1 MPFLDP
7 AQIDVIAPNLKRR
20 YSGVTSTVLRLVPV
34 QSREIAIASVGP
46 ILPDDLPQ
54 LRWRDVIAMSRRGP
68 SGPRVWHARRNTE
81 MLAGL
86 LLHRL
91 LRKDLKL
98 IFTSAAQRKH
108 SRYTKMLIQQM
119 DALVATSERS
129 AAWLDRPAEVIHHGI
144 DTELFTPPTDRAGLR
159 RQLGLDPDAVI
170 VGCFGRIRHQK
181 GTDTFV
187 EAMIRVLPAH
197 PKAQAIIMGGVTNDQ
212 QAFRDDLL
220 ARIAQAGLAD
230 RIRILPE
237 DRSFSIAPW
246 FQALDLYVAPPRWE
260 GFGLT
265 PAEAMACEVP
275 VVATRV
281 GAFETLLAQEET
293 GLLVDPDDP
302 HAMAAACDRLLGDD
316 HLRSRWAKAG
326 RARVLE
332 LFSIEREAASLNAL
346 YRRLLAASATPRT

>member
-1 MPFLDP
+1 MPYLDS

-34 QSREIAIASVGP
+34 QAQEVAIAGVGP
-46 ILPDDLPQ
+46 ILPEDMPQ
-54 LRWRDVIAMSRRGP
+54 LRLRDVITMSRLGP

-81 MLAGL
+81 MLVGIL
-86 LLHRL
+86 LRAL
-91 LRKDLKL
+91 LRKKMKL
-98 IFTSAAQRKH
+98 LFTSAAQRKH
-108 SRYTKMLIQQM
+108 SRYTKTLIGQM
-119 DALVATSERS
+119 DALIATSERS

-144 DTELFTPPTDRAGLR
+144 DVDLFSPPADRAALR
-159 RQLGLDPDAVI
+159 RELGLEPDALI

-187 EAMIRVLPAH
+187 DAMIRTLPAH
-197 PKAQAIIMGGVTNDQ
+197 PDAQAIIMGGVTRDQ
-212 QAFRDDLL
+212 EAFRDDLL
-220 ARIAQAGLAD
+220 ARIENAGLSD

-237 DRSFSIAPW
+237 DRGFSIAPW

-275 VVATRV
+275 VVTTRA
-281 GAFETLLAQEET
+281 GAFEEIVAPEET
-293 GLLVDPDDP
+293 GLLVDAGDSE
-302 HAMAAACDRLLGDD
+302 AMAAAIDRLLGDD
-316 HLRSRWAKAG
+316 ALRVRWAKAG

-332 LFSIEREAASLNAL
+332 HFSIKREAAQINAI
-346 YRRLLAASATPRT
+346 YRQLLG